1 MYYVPIKKQNTT
13 DQKARPNT
21 MKCRK
26 ETLKRM
32 KMALANLSIEY
43 MNDLEKAEE
52 ERKACEKAKES
63 GELVVM
69 ILTGEQN
76 AKVMLECM
84 KDMKEAID
92 FMSNTDRDVENWQL
106 AGINAMFDQCNAE
119 RVIPFDIGT
128 AVCGILGTQFYK

>member
-1 MYYVPIKKQNTT
+1 
-13 DQKARPNT
+13 

-92 FMSNTDRDVENWQL
+92 FMNNTDRDVENWQL

-119 RVIPFDIGT
+119 RVIHFDIGT

>member
-1 MYYVPIKKQNTT
+1 
-13 DQKARPNT
+13 

-43 MNDLEKAEE
+43 MNDLEEAEQEREACKKAE
-52 ERKACEKAKES
+52 ES
-63 GELVVM
+63 GELTIIV
-69 ILTGEQN
+69 LTGEQN
-76 AKVMLECM
+76 AAVMLECM

-92 FMSNTDRDVENWQL
+92 FMSNTDNDEENWQL
-106 AGINAMFDQCNAE
+106 AGINAMFDQCNTE
-119 RVIPFDIGT
+119 CIVPFDIGT